1 MNELVYD
8 VARYFE
14 NLWSEAQEIWSD
26 GGWAMIAIAVIALVM
41 FSVGFSVYFR
51 LRSKGFQSLPER
63 TWRRWI
69 DHPLERRG
77 RIGEMMD
84 GLSEATSLEE
94 VNTHFEEL
102 RATETV
108 PFERD
113 LLVMKICVNCAPLV
127 GLLGT
132 VTGMLATFGALS
144 SGSGGDKTMEM
155 IAAGI
160 SEALITTETGLVI
173 ALPGLFFQY
182 QLGRMHQSYKAF
194 LAHLDSV
201 VTQQRFREMEQE
213 RKAETKEAA
222 RQEATKTLA
231 DRLREKLAASS
242 AGATSAARAP
252 LSEST
257 HPTS

>member
-1 MNELVYD
+1 MTSLVYK
-8 VARYFE
+8 VGSYFQ
-14 NLWSEAQEIWSD
+14 NLWFEAQKIWGE

-51 LRSKGFQSLPER
+51 LRSKGFQSVPER
-63 TWRRWI
+63 TWRRWF

-84 GLSEATSLEE
+84 SFSAATTLEE
-94 VNTHFEEL
+94 VDVYFDEL
-102 RATETV
+102 RMTETI

-182 QLGRMHQSYKAF
+182 QLARISQSYKAF
-194 LAHLDSV
+194 LAHLHSV
-201 VTQQRFREMEQE
+201 VTQRLFRELQE
-213 RKAETKEAA
+213 EKQAQTMAAARKEAA
-222 RQEATKTLA
+222 VTLA
-231 DRLREKLAASS
+231 DRLRERLAISAAASAS
-242 AGATSAARAP
+242 P
-252 LSEST
+252 LA
-257 HPTS
+257 HPSNHIA